1 MLRTSSRWVW
11 FVVLC
16 GLPFVASACQ
26 REAPPS
32 EPADAGADLAAAV
45 TTDLVAGP
53 ADAGAAVELAQPA
66 VPSGELPGESPPEA
80 PEGAALEFA
89 FPHVDPEPVDH
100 LAAARS
106 ARELGDQA
114 AAMLELEKALHD
126 DPANFTAAL
135 LLGQSAAASG
145 RPQLAT
151 DAWLFAAG
159 LRPAE
164 DEPWLELAGL
174 MLARGDLAEAEQLV
188 RRALL
193 LRPERARGHNL
204 LGRIWLARSH
214 WERAI
219 AAFERALELAP
230 ASLYA
235 RNNLGLALLRKRDFQ
250 RAVAVLQPLGD
261 QDRATAFMLNNLGLA
276 YEGLGRL
283 PDASATY
290 RQALERAPGYLKARL
305 NLARL
310 TELAQ
315 RLEPG
320 EAGE

>member
-1 MLRTSSRWVW
+1 MWNSLSRSVW
-11 FVVLC
+11 FGMLC
-16 GLPFVASACQ
+16 GLTLVWSACQ

-32 EPADAGADLAAAV
+32 GPVAAGVELVTAVSPDLAV
-45 TTDLVAGP
+45 GP
-53 ADAGAAVELAQPA
+53 ADGGATAEVPLPA
-66 VPSGELPGESPPEA
+66 VPPEELPGEGPPPV

-89 FPHVDPEPVDH
+89 FAHADPEPIDH
-100 LAAARS
+100 LAVARAAQ
-106 ARELGDQA
+106 AAGDQA

-126 DPANFTAAL
+126 DPANFTAAV
-135 LLGQSAAASG
+135 LLGQSAALSG
-145 RPQLAT
+145 RPQLAA
-151 DAWLFAAG
+151 DVWLFAAE
-159 LRPAE
+159 LRPDE
-164 DEPWLELAGL
+164 DEPWLKLAGL
-174 MLARGDLAEAEQLV
+174 VFARGDLAEAEQLV

-193 LRPERARGHNL
+193 LRPERALSHNL

-219 AAFERALELAP
+219 ACFERALELAP
-230 ASLYA
+230 RSLFL

-250 RAVAVLQPLGD
+250 RAVAVLEPL
-261 QDRATAFMLNNLGLA
+261 QAQERVPAFMLNNLGLA

-283 PDASATY
+283 PEASATY
-290 RQALERAPGYLKARL
+290 RQALERTPRYLKARL

-315 RLEPG
+315 RT